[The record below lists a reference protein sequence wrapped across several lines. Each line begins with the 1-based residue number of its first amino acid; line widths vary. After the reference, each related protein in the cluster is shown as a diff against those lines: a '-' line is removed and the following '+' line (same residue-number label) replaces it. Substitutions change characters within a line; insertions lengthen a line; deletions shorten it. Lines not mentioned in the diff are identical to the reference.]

1 MKKIALLS
9 ASSLLLLSLFSF
21 QPREADAAAYFTDIP
36 THHRAFEEI
45 TYLSQS
51 NILSNDYSSKFGPDE
66 AMTRG
71 HAASMIGEAVQLS
84 GTPTNSRFTDVTS
97 TNPASGYIESSVAR
111 GIIKGYSDGTFKPDK
126 TLNRG
131 EMAVLISRA
140 FGYNSNTTTAA
151 ANELITKGISKGV
164 GKGNFGT
171 SQLMKRGDFAIFL
184 TRAINAQFREGAA
197 PLQSTPMYVNVA
209 GDDSLNFRTGPTT
222 DYMAIK
228 KIFKGY
234 PVEVFYKVGDWVYMK
249 ADNAYGFV
257 HSAYLSSSQPS
268 VSNVKDPVDLAPP
281 PVIGGAP
288 GIAGGASISGQTII
302 IDPGHGGKDGGSSAL
317 GLQEKEIT
325 LDVSL
330 RTQKYFAKTPLK
342 VSYTRT
348 TDTFPS
354 LPGRVSFAKQQKGNL
369 FVSVH
374 ANAGGGTGTET
385 YYYAAGT
392 NPYEK
397 ESKALAIYMQKRMLE
412 AWGLKDRG
420 VKNKSLHVTRENSM
434 PAVLLEL
441 GFIDTT
447 KDNSYLKSPVY
458 REAMAKAIVLG
469 TLDYYYNYEG
479 RKDVQSLY
487 AEFGTSPSPRYH

>member
-1 MKKIALLS
+1 MKKLGLLS
-9 ASSLLLLSLFSF
+9 ASSLLLLSLSTF

-36 THHRAFEEI
+36 THHRAYEEI

-51 NILSNDYSSKFGPDE
+51 NILSNDHSNKFGPDE
-66 AMTRG
+66 AMTRA

-84 GTPTNSRFTDVTS
+84 GTPTNSRFTDVTIS
-97 TNPASGYIESSVAR
+97 NPASGYIESSVAR
-111 GIIKGYSDGTFKPDK
+111 GIIKGYSDGTFKPNK

-140 FGYNSNTTTAA
+140 FGYNSSTTTAA

-184 TRAINAQFREGAA
+184 TRAINAQYREGAA
-197 PLQSTPMYVNVA
+197 PLQSSQMYVNVQEN
-209 GDDSLNFRTGPTT
+209 DSLNFRTGPTT

-228 KIFKGY
+228 KLFKGY
-234 PVEVFYKVGDWVYMK
+234 PVEVYYKVGDWVYMK
-249 ADNAYGFV
+249 ADGAYGFV
-257 HSAYLSSSQPS
+257 HTAYISSSKPS
-268 VSNVKDPVDLAPP
+268 VSSVKDPVDLAPP
-281 PVIGGAP
+281 PVIGGSP
-288 GIAGGASISGQTII
+288 GIAGGESLVGQTII
-302 IDPGHGGKDGGSSAL
+302 IDPGHGGTDGGSVAL
-317 GLQEKEIT
+317 GLIEKEIT
-325 LDVSL
+325 LNVSM
-330 RTQKYFAKTPLK
+330 RTQKYFDKTPLA
-342 VSYTRT
+342 VRYTRSS
-348 TDTFPS
+348 DIKPS
-354 LPGRVSFAKQQKGNL
+354 LQGRVDFAKQQKGNL

-374 ANAGGGTGTET
+374 ANAGKGTGTET
-385 YYYAAGT
+385 YYYAAGK
-392 NPYEK
+392 NPHEK
-397 ESKALAIYMQKRMLE
+397 ESKALATYMQKRMLQ

-441 GFIDTT
+441 GFIDTA
-447 KDNSYLKSPVY
+447 KDNSYLKSPTY

-479 RKDVQSLY
+479 LTDVAGLY
-487 AEFGTSPSPRYH
+487 SQFGSSPSPRYH